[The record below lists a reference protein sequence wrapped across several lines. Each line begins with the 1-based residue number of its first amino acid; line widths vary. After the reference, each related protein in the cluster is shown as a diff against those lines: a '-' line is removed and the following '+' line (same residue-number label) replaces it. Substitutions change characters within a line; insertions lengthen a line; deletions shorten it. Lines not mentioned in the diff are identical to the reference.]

1 MNSASG
7 FGNILLIIALTTD
20 SFVVSFAYGMSR
32 LTIPFSMI
40 AAMNLVMVSILG
52 AAVFAGGYLA
62 KMIPAAFTGWLSV
75 ILLTGM
81 GIYHIYTC
89 LQGNGGTRKTE
100 KKLSIKEAVMLAI
113 VLSFDSVAVGLG
125 TGLLDGNKVFLL
137 VGTFAGG
144 MAMMEAGWLLGR
156 NSGKII
162 EGDFSWLSGVCLLL
176 LALGTVCSL

>member
-32 LTIPFSMI
+32 LNIPFLMI
-40 AAMNLVMVSILG
+40 VTMNLVMVSILG
-52 AAVFAGGYLA
+52 TAVFAGGYLA
-62 KMIPAAFTGWLSV
+62 KVIPTAFTGWISV

-81 GIYHIYTC
+81 GIYHIYAC
-89 LQGNGGTRKTE
+89 LQGNESTRKTE
-100 KKLSIKEAVMLAI
+100 KKLSLKESVILAV

-125 TGLLDGNKVFLL
+125 TGLLDGNKAFLL
-137 VGTFAGG
+137 VGTFIGG
-144 MAMMEAGWLLGR
+144 IAMMEAGWLLGR

-176 LALGTVCSL
+176 LALGTICSL